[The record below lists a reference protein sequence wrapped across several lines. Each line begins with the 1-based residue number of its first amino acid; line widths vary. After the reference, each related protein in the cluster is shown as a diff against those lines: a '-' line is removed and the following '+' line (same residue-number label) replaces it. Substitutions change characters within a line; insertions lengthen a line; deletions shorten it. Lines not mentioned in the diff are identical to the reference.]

1 MVTYGGT
8 IYNMTKYEKIHE
20 NVLQGKK
27 RIAKVVKFTKSSLV

>member
-1 MVTYGGT
+1 MIGLSMYCNV
-8 IYNMTKYEKIHE
+8 TKYEKIHV